1 MAPDLATV
9 LASACL
15 DSSKIA
21 NGPSGSIST
30 FPLAVHL
37 GKELVFPRC
46 SALLRK
52 GRSLDEVLGSPE
64 GVS

>member
-1 MAPDLATV
+1 MAPDLAIV

-30 FPLAVHL
+30 FPLEVHL
-37 GKELVFPRC
+37 GKELVFPLC

-52 GRSLDEVLGSPE
+52 GRGLG
-64 GVS
+64 